1 MTYRHIP
8 VMLNEVI
15 GYLNCRPGK
24 YYVDC
29 TLGGAGHSSAIL
41 EKIKPDGLLI
51 GIDQDADAIQ
61 NAVQVLKS
69 DISNVRLIH
78 DNYVNL
84 PNILSQLNICSVDGI
99 IADLGLSLNQLENSG
114 RGFSFQKTEPL
125 DMRMNADTG
134 ITAADIVNKET
145 EENLEKI
152 FRSYGEE
159 RWARRIARR
168 IIAVRAAQRIQTS
181 SELAEIVCDAIPKRS
196 MHQRRK
202 HPATKVFMALRIAV
216 NKELEV
222 LESFIASAVD
232 VLNPG
237 GRICFL
243 TFHSLEDRIVKRQ
256 FKELEGKCTCP
267 PDFPKCVCEKKQ
279 IVRILT
285 RKVIRPTEKEV
296 NINPMARSA
305 SLRVPEQWRQ
315 LFLRIF

>member
-1 MTYRHIP
+1 M
-8 VMLNEVI
+8 
-15 GYLNCRPGK
+15 
-24 YYVDC
+24 
-29 TLGGAGHSSAIL
+29 
-41 EKIKPDGLLI
+41 I

-61 NAVQVLKS
+61 NAVQVLRS

-99 IADLGLSLNQLENSG
+99 IADLGLSFNQIENSG

-134 ITAADIVNKET
+134 ITAADIVNNET
-145 EENLEKI
+145 EESLEKI

-168 IIAVRAAQRIQTS
+168 IIAVRAVQSITTS
-181 SELAEIVCDAIPKRS
+181 SELAEIVCEAIPKRS

-222 LESFIASAVD
+222 LESFIAGAVD

-256 FKELEGKCTCP
+256 FKELEGKRTCP
-267 PDFPKCVCEKKQ
+267 PDFPQCVCEKKQ

-305 SLRVPEQWRQ
+305 SLRVAEKMA
-315 LFLRIF
+315 

>member
-1 MTYRHIP
+1 MIYRHIS

-15 GYLNCRPGK
+15 EYLNCRPGK
-24 YYVDC
+24 CYVDC
-29 TLGGAGHSSAIL
+29 TVGGAGHSSAIL
-41 EKIKPDGLLI
+41 EKIKPDGILV

-61 NAVQVLKS
+61 NAVHVLKS

-99 IADLGLSLNQLENSG
+99 IADLGLSFNQLENSG

-125 DMRMNADTG
+125 DMRMDASCG
-134 ITAADIVNKET
+134 ITAADIVNNDS
-145 EENLEKI
+145 EEDLERI
-152 FRSYGEE
+152 FKNYGEE

-168 IIAVRAAQRIQTS
+168 IVSLRAAQRIQTS
-181 SELAEIVCDAIPKRS
+181 KELAEIVCDAIPKQS
-196 MHQRRK
+196 MHKRRK

-216 NKELEV
+216 NNELEI

-232 VLNPG
+232 LLNPG

-243 TFHSLEDRIVKRQ
+243 SFHSLEDRIVKRQ
-256 FKELEGKCTCP
+256 FKELEGKCSCP
-267 PDFPKCVCEKKQ
+267 PDFPKCVCDKKQ

-285 RKVIRPTEKEV
+285 RKVVRPTEEEV
-296 NINPMARSA
+296 SINPMARSA
-305 SLRVPEQWRQ
+305 SLRVAEK
-315 LFLRIF
+315 LG

>member
-1 MTYRHIP
+1 MIYRHIS

-15 GYLNCRPGK
+15 EYLNCRPGK
-24 YYVDC
+24 CYVDC
-29 TLGGAGHSSAIL
+29 TVGGAGHSSAIL
-41 EKIKPDGLLI
+41 ERIKPDGILV

-61 NAVQVLKS
+61 NAVHVLKS

-99 IADLGLSLNQLENSG
+99 IADLGLSFNQLENSG

-125 DMRMNADTG
+125 DMRMDASCG
-134 ITAADIVNKET
+134 ITAADIVNNDT
-145 EENLEKI
+145 EEDLERI
-152 FRSYGEE
+152 FKNYGEE

-168 IIAVRAAQRIQTS
+168 IVAFRADQKIQTS
-181 SELAEIVCDAIPKRS
+181 KELSEIVCDAIPKQS
-196 MHQRRK
+196 MHKRRK

-216 NKELEV
+216 NNELEI
-222 LESFIASAVD
+222 LESFIAGAVD
-232 VLNPG
+232 LLSPG

-243 TFHSLEDRIVKRQ
+243 SFHSLEDRIVKRQ
-256 FKELEGKCTCP
+256 FKALEGKCTCP
-267 PDFPKCVCEKKQ
+267 SDFPKCVCDKKQ

-285 RKVIRPTEKEV
+285 RKVVRPTEEEV

-305 SLRVPEQWRQ
+305 SLRVAEKVG
-315 LFLRIF
+315 

>member
-168 IIAVRAAQRIQTS
+168 IIALRAAQRIQTS

-305 SLRVPEQWRQ
+305 SLRVAEKMA
-315 LFLRIF
+315 